1 MDRIYNPE
9 VIPDPREFTE
19 GNPQTGIPATP
30 LAAKWLNDLQE
41 EVCAVIEAHAGV
53 LDPNNRNQLRD
64 AILDW
69 VNHADAA
76 KVDGVPIEM
85 AGAADGYLLKVT
97 GVYPNLQVTA
107 VSASSIATPA
117 QVARRWFSNTTEG
130 VVGTTYYRASDT
142 APTGTSVS
150 VVNTVT
156 TANVENK
163 IAEFISAATTTGF
176 TLDKGLWSLR
186 LWQRASNAGTELRL
200 KYFIMNEA
208 TGIRAEVGLSHSYPI
223 ENTTDELG
231 IYEVNVPATLTI
243 APGDRLGIG
252 LYSYS
257 TNNNRTVTV
266 SFDGADRQSYIELP
280 VVLNH
285 NDLAG
290 LQGGSGN
297 ERYHLTA
304 AQLAQI
310 GAPSVRVDVFTAS
323 GTWVKP
329 EGAKSV
335 HIFAMGAGGGGASGQ
350 VTSSI
355 NSSAAG
361 GGGAGGAALD
371 HLIEASILPA
381 TMAVVVGVG
390 GNGGVP
396 SSSTSFNAG
405 TAGGNTF
412 VHWGGE
418 PYLARGGFGA
428 SSSFGASA
436 MSGFY
441 PSGAGGNS
449 ATAGAVPD
457 NGAGIGGSGGG
468 NMSSG
473 SAYGGAYSRYP
484 RRYGDNTYLLTGG
497 AGGSGGDAVDTG
509 AGSPSYQLF
518 KYPGLGGGG
527 GGSGYNTNGGRGG
540 HAGHGGGGGGGGAA
554 LTGYQSGAGGR
565 GGDGIVVITTWI

>member
-19 GNPQTGIPATP
+19 GDPQTGIPATP

-69 VNHADAA
+69 VNHADAD

-97 GVYPNLQVTA
+97 GVFPNLQVTA
-107 VSASSIATPA
+107 VPASSIATPA
-117 QVARRWFSNTTEG
+117 QVARRWFSSTTEA
-130 VVGTTYYRASDT
+130 VMGTTYYRASDT

-200 KYFIMNEA
+200 KYFILNEA
-208 TGIRAEVGLSHSYPI
+208 TGIRAEVGLSHRYPI

-231 IYEVNVPATLTI
+231 IYEVNVPTTLTI
-243 APGDRLGIG
+243 APGERLGIG

-257 TNNNRTVTV
+257 ASNNRTVTV

-290 LQGGSGN
+290 LQGGAGAQ
-297 ERYHLTA
+297 RYHLSADELSQVQGLPVALGSKQPLDDTLTAIAGLVTTFDKLPYFTGPDAVALTTLTNFARTILAKTTGSDVLYTLGVSEFMRGLLFEPTATDARVTLEAAKDVHTHTA
-304 AQLAQI
+304 AEGNADLI
-310 GAPSVRVDVFTAS
+310 EWS
-323 GTWVKP
+323 GY
-329 EGAKSV
+329 
-335 HIFAMGAGGGGASGQ
+335 GQ
-350 VTSSI
+350 VGTPLQLVVVDTAAPPG
-355 NSSAAG
+355 NPGAVYTGAQLRWANAAG
-361 GGGAGGAALD
+361 D
-371 HLIEASILPA
+371 HLMSNPA
-381 TMAVVVGVG
+381 PAGSWKALCLI
-390 GNGGVP
+390 NGG
-396 SSSTSFNAG
+396 T
-405 TAGGNTF
+405 
-412 VHWGGE
+412 
-418 PYLARGGFGA
+418 
-428 SSSFGASA
+428 
-436 MSGFY
+436 
-441 PSGAGGNS
+441 
-449 ATAGAVPD
+449 
-457 NGAGIGGSGGG
+457 GIGTEK
-468 NMSSG
+468 
-473 SAYGGAYSRYP
+473 A
-484 RRYGDNTYLLTGG
+484 TGIF
-497 AGGSGGDAVDTG
+497 V
-509 AGSPSYQLF
+509 
-518 KYPGLGGGG
+518 
-527 GGSGYNTNGGRGG
+527 R
-540 HAGHGGGGGGGGAA
+540 
-554 LTGYQSGAGGR
+554 
-565 GGDGIVVITTWI
+565 II

>member
-19 GNPQTGIPATP
+19 GDPQTGILATQ

-76 KVDGVPIEM
+76 KVDGVPIKM

-97 GVYPNLQVTA
+97 GVSPNLQVTA
-107 VSASSIATPA
+107 VPASSIATPA
-117 QVARRWFSNTTEG
+117 QVARRWLSNTTEG

-208 TGIRAEVGLSHSYPI
+208 TGIRAEVGLSHRYPI

-231 IYEVNVPATLTI
+231 IYEVNVPTTLTI
-243 APGDRLGIG
+243 APGERLGIG

-257 TNNNRTVTV
+257 ASNNRTITV

-310 GAPSVRVDVFTAS
+310 GTPSVRVDVFTAS

-350 VTSSI
+350 VGSTTVQGGGGGGGGAAVDHMVDASI
-355 NSSAAG
+355 LSASMAVIVG
-361 GGGAGGAALD
+361 GGGAGGSPSY
-371 HLIEASILPA
+371 ASPI
-381 TMAVVVGVG
+381 
-390 GNGGVP
+390 
-396 SSSTSFNAG
+396 AG
-405 TAGGNTF
+405 TNGWDTS
-412 VHWGGE
+412 VSWGGE
-418 PYLARGGFGA
+418 PYIARGGQGA
-428 SSSFGASA
+428 LNNIGAKA

-441 PSGAGGNS
+441 PGGAGGNS
-449 ATAGAVPD
+449 QAMGGVPE
-457 NGAGIGGSGGG
+457 NGAGMGGSGGG
-468 NMSSG
+468 NFSSG
-473 SAYGGAYSRYP
+473 SPRAGGHSP
-484 RRYGDNTYLLTGG
+484 HPLRYGTGTSESTGG
-497 AGGSGGDAVDTG
+497 AGGAGGDAIDTD
-509 AGSPSYQLF
+509 AGSPYYQLY

-527 GGSGYNTNGGRGG
+527 GGFGYNSNGGRGG
-540 HAGHGGGGGGGGAA
+540 NAGPGGGGGGGGGAI
-554 LTGYQSGAGGR
+554 TGYQSGAGGR
-565 GGDGIVVITTWI
+565 GGDGIVVITTWM